1 MQPIKKSQLINQ
13 AAHKHQATCIGH
25 SRFRKLIVAL
35 SFLIPATALAQNN
48 ASLLPNAVQQFFD
61 NNGKPLSAGKVD
73 FYVPNSSARKPIW
86 LDATKST
93 PLPNP
98 VPLNAAGRP
107 NGDQGIYGDGQY
119 RQVLKDRN
127 GVIIWDRLTSS
138 AGAGGGGGG
147 GGDGEAVGT
156 MKMYA
161 GFIAPTNY
169 QFTYGQELSRTTY
182 SALFTALTSI
192 QAVFCTSGSPTLTGI
207 GDTSQLSVGTKVEAS
222 CIPAGS
228 QVVSKTS
235 NSVTINNNAITS
247 TDTEAL
253 FFPWGNGDGSTTF
266 NAPDFRGRA
275 PVGRDNMGGVVAAV
289 LTSQYFGTNPDALA
303 AIGGSQNTTLSQ
315 THLPAVSPIFTGISG
330 AVSVNTVGSNILRG
344 TPQLNIVSQS
354 PGPGQPDAVASGTL
368 TASTV
373 ASGGSFTPTGT
384 ISALGDGTPFSNV
397 QPSLTTN
404 IIIKV
409 TPDSGGGGGGGG
421 GSGSVT
427 AFSFSDMNGFVGSV
441 ANPTTTPN
449 LILSLSVSGM
459 LKGFGGQMLAAAPC
473 IDYQPLISLTTL
485 GSAGAAT
492 FDCNTGVLNIPQY
505 SGGGGSGGVT
515 NPTLVSTTP
524 YTPTNADTFLCVNV
538 GGPATINLQSLGSRG
553 NLNLG
558 IVDCSGNAS
567 TNNISIVPNGSDV
580 IAGIYNSGNP
590 LKVTT
595 DYGGWNILPI
605 GTAWAI
611 DPNDMSGSSS
621 AIPAQAA
628 TLKGNPTATNG
639 TMQDISIG
647 ALPNIGTPNPT
658 DDKILIYDNAN
669 NVFKYVTPSNLGS
682 GGSGTVTSV
691 SVVSA
696 NGLAGSVATATTTPA
711 ITLSTSVTGVLK
723 GDGTAISAAVN
734 SDLPTMTATVGG
746 AVPTPPNNTTDY
758 LRGDGTWATPPSGGT
773 PGGSTT
779 QLQYNNA
786 GVFGG
791 ITGATTDGNVVTLTT
806 PNLGTPTTINLTNA
820 TNMPLTGITGFG
832 TGVATA
838 LGINVGSAGA
848 PVLFNGALGTPSSG
862 TLTNASGLPIS
873 GIAGLGAGVGTW
885 LATPSSANLA
895 AAVTDETGSG
905 ALVFGTNP
913 AISGPTVTGG
923 SIDNTPIGAGTRST
937 GAFTTLAANGAVTL
951 SGIPGSGTIA
961 SSICAT
967 AGGALIAQAGAN
979 CYAGGSAAAG
989 GNNTNVQYNSSG
1001 VLAGSDNWVFNGTDT
1016 MGIGAAGSVVGKVEF
1031 FNATS
1036 GSVILQA
1043 DTGALGSTVLT
1054 LPAGSTTLIGAGT
1067 TATFTNKT
1075 FDTAGT
1081 GNSFLINGLA
1091 ATANTGT
1098 GAVAR
1103 AVSPAFTT
1111 PDLGTPSAAT
1121 LTNATGLP
1129 VSTGISGLGTGVAT
1143 FLATPSS
1150 ANLAAAV
1157 TDETGSGA
1165 LVFATSP
1172 SLVTPSLGVATATSI
1187 NGNTFTSG
1195 SYTLTGSASKTLTF
1209 NNSIT
1214 LAGTDST
1221 TWTGP
1226 SSNATLAALN
1236 IASQTVT
1243 GGANVT
1249 SQSISTGSYTVDCGT
1264 RPLQYITNGGAFTL
1278 TAPANDG
1285 NCILLVTNNG
1295 SAGAIT
1301 FSGFSVGAST
1311 GDALTTTNTSKF
1323 SIMIWR
1329 VNGTSGYRVAAHQ

>member
-1 MQPIKKSQLINQ
+1 M
-13 AAHKHQATCIGH
+13 GH

-73 FYVPNSSARKPIW
+73 FYVPNSSARKSIW

-98 VPLNAAGRP
+98 VTLNAAGRP

-303 AIGGSQNTTLSQ
+303 AAGGSQSSTLVQ
-315 THLPAVSPIFTGISG
+315 ANLPNVSPTFTGTPG
-330 AVSVNTVGSNILRG
+330 GVTVNSTQNDFGRNPASQAFTPGG
-344 TPQLNIVSQS
+344 TPFLNYLSSATVTST
-354 PGPGQPDAVASGTL
+354 GT
-368 TASTV
+368 
-373 ASGGSFTPTGT
+373 FTPAGT

-409 TPDSGGGGGGGG
+409 TPDSGGGGG

-711 ITLSTSVTGVLK
+711 ITLSTSITGVLK
-723 GDGTAISAAVN
+723 GNGTAISAAIN

-746 AVPTPPNNTTDY
+746 AVPTPPNNTTDF
-758 LRGDGTWATPPSGGT
+758 LRGDGTWAVPVSGGT

-806 PNLGTPTTINLTNA
+806 PNLGTPTAIDLTNA
-820 TNMPLTGITGFG
+820 TNMPLAGITGL
-832 TGVATA
+832 A
-838 LGINVGSAGA
+838 
-848 PVLFNGALGTPSSG
+848 
-862 TLTNASGLPIS
+862 
-873 GIAGLGAGVGTW
+873 AGVGTW
-885 LATPSSANLA
+885 LATSSSANLA

-913 AISGPTVTGG
+913 AISGPTITGG

-979 CYAGGSAAAG
+979 CYAGGSASAG

-1001 VLAGSDNWVFNGTDT
+1001 VLAGTDGFVFDGTSQVSL
-1016 MGIGAAGSVVGKVEF
+1016 GISGTNVGKVLF
-1031 FNATS
+1031 NNATS
-1036 GSVILQA
+1036 GSITLEPA
-1043 DTGALGSTVLT
+1043 TGALGSTVLT

-1081 GNSFLINGLA
+1081 GNSFLINGIA

-1111 PDLGTPSAAT
+1111 PDLGTPSAVNLA
-1121 LTNATGLP
+1121 NATGLP

-1301 FSGFSVGAST
+1301 FSGFSVGSST

>member
-13 AAHKHQATCIGH
+13 AAHKHQATRMGH

-35 SFLIPATALAQNN
+35 SFLIPATALAQDN

-73 FYVPNSSARKPIW
+73 FYVPNSSARKSIW

-98 VPLNAAGRP
+98 VTLNAAGRP

-161 GFIAPTNY
+161 GFVAPTNY

-228 QVVSKTS
+228 QVISKTS

-275 PVGRDNMGGVVAAV
+275 PVGRDNMGGVIAAV

-303 AIGGSQNTTLSQ
+303 AIGGSQSSTLVQ
-315 THLPAVSPIFTGISG
+315 ANLPSVSPTFTG
-330 AVSVNTVGSNILRG
+330 AVQPISVNSTQNDFGRNPASQAFTPGG
-344 TPQLNIVSQS
+344 TPFLNYLSSATVVST
-354 PGPGQPDAVASGTL
+354 GLFQPE
-368 TASTV
+368 
-373 ASGGSFTPTGT
+373 GT
-384 ISALGDGTPFSNV
+384 IAALGNDTPFSNV

-409 TPDSGGGGGGGG
+409 TPDSGGGGG

-459 LKGFGGQMLAAAPC
+459 LKGVGGQMLTAAPC
-473 IDYQPLISLTTL
+473 VDYQPLISLTTL

-492 FDCNTGVLNIPQY
+492 FDCNTGILNIPQY

-682 GGSGTVTSV
+682 GSSGTVTSV

-696 NGLAGSVATATTTPA
+696 NGLAGSVANATTTPA

-723 GDGTAISAAVN
+723 GNGAAISAAVN
-734 SDLPTMTATVGG
+734 SDLPTMTSSVGG
-746 AVPTPPNNTTDY
+746 AVPTPPNNTTDF
-758 LRGDGTWATPPSGGT
+758 LRGDGTWAVPPSGGT

-786 GVFGG
+786 GSFGG
-791 ITGATTDGNVVTLTT
+791 ITGATTDGTTLTLVA
-806 PNLGTPTTINLTNA
+806 PVLGTPASVTLTNA
-820 TNMPLTGITGFG
+820 TGLPIASGVSGLGTGI
-832 TGVATA
+832 ATA
-838 LGINVGSAGA
+838 LGVNVGSAGA

-862 TLTNASGLPIS
+862 TLTNATGLPIS
-873 GIAGLGAGVGTW
+873 GITGLGSGVGTW

-895 AAVTDETGSG
+895 TAVTDETGSG
-905 ALVFGTNP
+905 ALVFGTSP
-913 AISGPTVTGG
+913 TISGATVSGG
-923 SIDNTPIGAGTRST
+923 TINNTPIGGTTKAAG
-937 GAFTTLAANGAVTL
+937 GFTTIDATGAVTL

-967 AGGALIAQAGAN
+967 SGGALIAQAGAN

-1001 VLAGSDNWVFNGTDT
+1001 VLAGTDGFVFDGTSQVSL
-1016 MGIGAAGSVVGKVEF
+1016 GISGTNVGKLVF
-1031 FNATS
+1031 ANATS
-1036 GSVILQA
+1036 GSITLEPT
-1043 DTGALGSTVLT
+1043 TGALGSTVLT
-1054 LPAGSTTLIGAGT
+1054 LPTGSTTLIGAGT

-1075 FDTAGT
+1075 YDTAGT
-1081 GNSFLINGLA
+1081 GNSFSINGVA
-1091 ATANTGT
+1091 VTTNTGT

-1111 PDLGTPSAAT
+1111 PDLGTPSAAV

-1129 VSTGISGLGTGVAT
+1129 VGSGISGLGTGVAT

-1150 ANLAAAV
+1150 VNLAAAV
-1157 TDETGSGA
+1157 TDETGTGA

-1172 SLVTPSLGVATATSI
+1172 TLVTPTLGVATATSV
-1187 NGNTFTSG
+1187 NGNTFTTG
-1195 SYTLTGSASKTLTF
+1195 TYTLTGAASKTLTF
-1209 NNSIT
+1209 NNSLT
-1214 LAGTDST
+1214 LAGTDAT
-1221 TWTGP
+1221 TLTFGPTDTYYGITRIANAQTGTTYTLVLSDAGKYVTLDNAAAITMTVP
-1226 SSNATLAALN
+1226 LNSSVAFPVGTQIDFAQLGAGQVTFAATGGVTINSDTSKLKIGVRYGGATLIKTATDTWLLIGN
-1236 IASQTVT
+1236 L
-1243 GGANVT
+1243 
-1249 SQSISTGSYTVDCGT
+1249 ST
-1264 RPLQYITNGGAFTL
+1264 
-1278 TAPANDG
+1278 
-1285 NCILLVTNNG
+1285 
-1295 SAGAIT
+1295 
-1301 FSGFSVGAST
+1301 
-1311 GDALTTTNTSKF
+1311 
-1323 SIMIWR
+1323 
-1329 VNGTSGYRVAAHQ
+1329 

>member
-1 MQPIKKSQLINQ
+1 MQPIKKSQLISQ

-25 SRFRKLIVAL
+25 SRFRKLIVVL

-73 FYVPNSSARKPIW
+73 FYVPNSSTRKPIW

-138 AGAGGGGGG
+138 AGAGGSSGS
-147 GGDGEAVGT
+147 GDGEAVGT

-192 QAVFCTSGSPTLTGI
+192 QAIFCTSGSPTLTGI

-228 QVVSKTS
+228 QVISKTS

-266 NAPDFRGRA
+266 NAPDFRGRV
-275 PVGRDNMGGVVAAV
+275 PVGRDNMGGVIAAV
-289 LTSQYFGTNPDALA
+289 LTSQYFGTNPDALGAVGGNQSTVLA
-303 AIGGSQNTTLSQ
+303 ATN
-315 THLPAVSPIFTGISG
+315 LPPVSPIFTG
-330 AVSVNTVGSNILRG
+330 AVQNVSVNSTAPNILAG
-344 TPQLNIVSQS
+344 TPQPNATNFS
-354 PGPGQPDAVASGTL
+354 PGPGQPDVVASGTL
-368 TASTV
+368 TAATRNSQ
-373 ASGGSFTPTGT
+373 GLFQPEGT

-409 TPDSGGGGGGGG
+409 TPDSGGGGG

-459 LKGFGGQMLAAAPC
+459 LKGVGGQMLTAAPC
-473 IDYQPLISLTTL
+473 VDYQPLISLTTL

-524 YTPTNADTFLCVNV
+524 FTPTNADTFLCVNV
-538 GGPATINLQSLGSRG
+538 SGPAVINLQSLGSRG

-682 GGSGTVTSV
+682 GGTGTVTSV

-723 GDGTAISAAVN
+723 GNGTAISAAVN

-746 AVPTPPNNTTDY
+746 AVPTPPNNTTDF
-758 LRGDGTWATPPSGGT
+758 LRGDGTWAAPVSGGT

-791 ITGATTDGNVVTLTT
+791 ITGATTDGTTVTLVA
-806 PNLGTPTTINLTNA
+806 PILGTPASVNLSNA
-820 TNMPLTGITGFG
+820 TNMPLSGVTGFG

-838 LGINVGSAGA
+838 LGVNIGSAGA

-923 SIDNTPIGAGTRST
+923 SIDNAPIGAGTRST

-1001 VLAGSDNWVFNGTDT
+1001 VLAGTDGFVFDGTSQVSL
-1016 MGIGAAGSVVGKVEF
+1016 GISGTNVGKLVF
-1031 FNATS
+1031 ANATS
-1036 GSVILQA
+1036 GSITLEPT
-1043 DTGALGSTVLT
+1043 TGALGSTVLT

-1091 ATANTGT
+1091 ATTNTGT

-1111 PDLGTPSAAT
+1111 PDLGTPSAVNLA
-1121 LTNATGLP
+1121 NATGLP
-1129 VSTGISGLGTGVAT
+1129 LSGLSGLGANVGTW
-1143 FLATPSS
+1143 LATPSS

-1195 SYTLTGSASKTLTF
+1195 SYTLTGGTSKTLTF

-1236 IASQTVT
+1236 LASQTVT
-1243 GGANVT
+1243 GGANIT
-1249 SQSISTGSYTVDCGT
+1249 SQSLSTGSFTVDCGA
-1264 RPLQYITNGGAFTL
+1264 RPQQYITNGGPFTI
-1278 TAPANDG
+1278 TAPSNDG
-1285 NCILLVTNNG
+1285 NCMILVTNNG

-1301 FSGFSVGAST
+1301 FSGFTVGSNT
-1311 GDALTTTNTSKF
+1311 GDALTTTDTNKF
-1323 SIMIWR
+1323 TIMVWR
-1329 VNGTSGYRVAAHQ
+1329 INGVSSYRVAALQ

>member
-228 QVVSKTS
+228 QVISKTS

-253 FFPWGNGDGSTTF
+253 FFPWGNGNGSTTF

-303 AIGGSQNTTLSQ
+303 AAGGSQSSTLVQ
-315 THLPAVSPIFTGISG
+315 ANLPSVSPTFTGTPGGVTVNSTQNDFG
-330 AVSVNTVGSNILRG
+330 RNPNSVAFAAGGVPFFDFL
-344 TPQLNIVSQS
+344 TP
-354 PGPGQPDAVASGTL
+354 
-368 TASTV
+368 STV
-373 ASGGSFTPTGT
+373 TSTGTFTPVGT
-384 ISALGDGTPFSNV
+384 ISALGSDAPFSNV

-409 TPDSGGGGGGGG
+409 TPDSGGGGG

-459 LKGFGGQMLAAAPC
+459 LKGFGGQMLTAAPC
-473 IDYQPLISLTTL
+473 VDYQPLISLTTL

-505 SGGGGSGGVT
+505 AGGGGSGGVT

-682 GGSGTVTSV
+682 GGTGTVTSV

-723 GDGTAISAAVN
+723 GNGTAISAAVN

-746 AVPTPPNNTTDY
+746 AVPTPPNNTTDF
-758 LRGDGTWATPPSGGT
+758 LRGDGTWAAPVSGGT

-791 ITGATTDGNVVTLTT
+791 ITGATTDGTTVTLVA
-806 PNLGTPTTINLTNA
+806 PILGTPASVNLTNA
-820 TNMPLTGITGFG
+820 TNMPLGGITGFG

-838 LGINVGSAGA
+838 LGVNVGSAGA
-848 PVLFNGALGTPSSG
+848 PVLFDGALGTPSSG
-862 TLTNASGLPIS
+862 TLTNATGLPIS
-873 GIAGLGAGVGTW
+873 GIAGLAAGVGTW

-967 AGGALIAQAGAN
+967 SGGALIAQAGAN
-979 CYAGGSAAAG
+979 CYAGGSASAG

-1001 VLAGSDNWVFNGTDT
+1001 VLAGTDGFVFDGTSQVSL
-1016 MGIGAAGSVVGKVEF
+1016 GISGTNVGKVLF
-1031 FNATS
+1031 NNATS
-1036 GSVILQA
+1036 GSITLEPA
-1043 DTGALGSTVLT
+1043 TGALGSTVLT

-1081 GNSFLINGLA
+1081 GNNFLINGVA

-1111 PDLGTPSAAT
+1111 PDLGTPSAVNLA
-1121 LTNATGLP
+1121 NATGLP
-1129 VSTGISGLGTGVAT
+1129 LSGLSGLGANVAT
-1143 FLATPSS
+1143 WLATPSS
-1150 ANLAAAV
+1150 ANLAAAI

-1195 SYTLTGSASKTLTF
+1195 SYTLTGVASKTLTF

-1285 NCILLVTNNG
+1285 NCVLLVTNNG

-1301 FSGFSVGAST
+1301 FSGFSVGSNT

-1323 SIMIWR
+1323 SIMVWR
-1329 VNGTSGYRVAAHQ
+1329 VNGTAAYQVVAHQ

>member
-147 GGDGEAVGT
+147 SGDGEAVGT

-161 GFIAPTNY
+161 GFVAPTNY

-192 QAVFCTSGSPTLTGI
+192 QAIFCTSGSPTLTGI

-228 QVVSKTS
+228 QVISKTS

-384 ISALGDGTPFSNV
+384 ISPLGDGTPFSNV

-409 TPDSGGGGGGGG
+409 TPDSGGGGGG

-459 LKGFGGQMLAAAPC
+459 LKGFGGQMLTAAPC
-473 IDYQPLISLTTL
+473 VDYQPLISLTTL

-505 SGGGGSGGVT
+505 AGGGGSGGVT

-538 GGPATINLQSLGSRG
+538 GGPATINLQSLVARG

-647 ALPNIGTPNPT
+647 ALSNIGTPNPAN
-658 DDKILIYDNAN
+658 DKILILDDAN
-669 NVFKYVTPSNLGS
+669 NVFKYVTPSNLGIGSETEAMLFNKSYVNPYLLGSVTGPDGYSFWDVS
-682 GGSGTVTSV
+682 GIRLTPYQSIFSKTFKAWAGSDFLTVAFGSNGTVTTPRSLNFNVNDADRSV
-691 SVVSA
+691 TLGGNIS
-696 NGLAGSVATATTTPA
+696 LAGNLTTAGSFVTSGAFGVTQTYTGTTNVTFPTTGTLATLAGTE
-711 ITLSTSVTGVLK
+711 TLTGKTLTSP
-723 GDGTAISAAVN
+723 II
-734 SDLPTMTATVGG
+734 
-746 AVPTPPNNTTDY
+746 
-758 LRGDGTWATPPSGGT
+758 SGGT
-773 PGGSTT
+773 ID
-779 QLQYNNA
+779 NA
-786 GVFGG
+786 S
-791 ITGATTDGNVVTLTT
+791 IGAT
-806 PNLGTPTTINLTNA
+806 
-820 TNMPLTGITGFG
+820 
-832 TGVATA
+832 
-838 LGINVGSAGA
+838 
-848 PVLFNGALGTPSSG
+848 
-862 TLTNASGLPIS
+862 
-873 GIAGLGAGVGTW
+873 
-885 LATPSSANLA
+885 
-895 AAVTDETGSG
+895 
-905 ALVFGTNP
+905 
-913 AISGPTVTGG
+913 
-923 SIDNTPIGAGTRST
+923 TRST
-937 GAFTTLAANGAVTL
+937 GAFTTLAANGAVTFNGL
-951 SGIPGSGTIA
+951 PGSGTIA

-967 AGGALIAQAGAN
+967 SGGALIAQSGAN
-979 CYAGGSAAAG
+979 CYAGGSASAG

-1001 VLAGSDNWVFNGTDT
+1001 VISGTDGFSFDGT
-1016 MGIGAAGSVVGKVEF
+1016 SQVSLGISGTNVGKLLF
-1031 FNATS
+1031 NNATS
-1036 GSVILQA
+1036 GSIVLEPA
-1043 DTGALGSTVLT
+1043 TGTLGTTVLT

-1081 GNSFLINGLA
+1081 GNSFLINGVA
-1091 ATANTGT
+1091 VTANTGT

-1103 AVSPAFTT
+1103 A
-1111 PDLGTPSAAT
+1111 
-1121 LTNATGLP
+1121 
-1129 VSTGISGLGTGVAT
+1129 
-1143 FLATPSS
+1143 
-1150 ANLAAAV
+1150 
-1157 TDETGSGA
+1157 
-1165 LVFATSP
+1165 TSP
-1172 SLVTPSLGVATATSI
+1172 TFVTPTLGVATATSI
-1187 NGNTFTSG
+1187 NGNIFTTG
-1195 SYTLTGSASKTLTF
+1195 TYTLTGSSGKTLTF

-1236 IASQTVT
+1236 IASQTVS

-1264 RPLQYITNGGAFTL
+1264 RPLQYITNGGAFTI

-1285 NCILLVTNNG
+1285 NCIVLVTNNG

-1301 FSGFSVGAST
+1301 FSGFSVGSNT
-1311 GDALTTTNTSKF
+1311 GDALTTTDTNKF
-1323 SIMIWR
+1323 SLMIWR